1 LRNTLQILSGSG
13 LWTERF
19 DATGKPLPCAPR
31 EGLVFELRCR
41 GCPRTETWRIRKVN
55 SRSFYVATWGA
66 RPRRVPLEQWESWLD
81 ALMQEGELRLVD
93 CALARLR
100 LIEGGAR

>member
-1 LRNTLQILSGSG
+1 LRNTLLLLNGG
-13 LWTERF
+13 GAWTPRF
-19 DATGKPLPCAPR
+19 DATGQALPCAPR

-41 GCPRTETWRIRKVN
+41 GCPRTQTWRIRKVN

-66 RPRRVPLEQWESWLD
+66 RPHRIPLEQWGDWLE

-93 CALARLR
+93 CAMPSLR
-100 LIEGGAR
+100 LIEGDAG